1 MIEKLNKELK
11 SIDREIE
18 RYIGRIEKTLKEIQ
32 KDVVTGNIDKIIAS
46 KHNIER
52 LEKYEQH
59 LEELKERK
67 ESLLY
72 ILGG

>member
-11 SIDREIE
+11 WINREIYRFE
-18 RYIGRIEKTLKEIQ
+18 GRIQDTLKEIQ
-32 KDVVTGNIDKIIAS
+32 KDVSTGDIDKIIEN

-52 LEKYEQH
+52 LEKYQQH
-59 LEELKERK
+59 LEDLQDRK

-72 ILGG
+72 ILGD

>member
-11 SIDREIE
+11 WINREIYRFE
-18 RYIGRIEKTLKEIQ
+18 GRIQDTLKEIQ
-32 KDVVTGNIDKIIAS
+32 KDVSTGDIDKIIEN

-52 LEKYEQH
+52 LEKYKQH
-59 LEELKERK
+59 LEDLQDRK

-72 ILGG
+72 ILGD